1 MEKKVNTEIRNFIL
15 KKFPL
20 ARKHNIR
27 DSDPLL
33 ESGMLDSQGVLE
45 VVTFIEQTFSIV
57 VGDNDLAPENF
68 ETIERIAEYVS
79 SKASARV

>member
-1 MEKKVNTEIRNFIL
+1 VETDSKTDVRQFIL

-20 ARKHNIR
+20 ARRHGIQ

-45 VVTFIEQTFSIV
+45 VVTFIEQAFSINV
-57 VGDNDLAPENF
+57 ADEDLVPENF
-68 ETIERIAEYVS
+68 QTIDRIAAFVQ
-79 SKASARV
+79 SKTARV